1 MKKISPYAFL
11 PLLGLLNAWVAIQSI
26 NPFEDFFTGAFL
38 WLAIFPTWFIEM
50 PILKSASITNLSLI
64 INSFSYHKLVYFNLF
79 FLRGLIYGLIFTFI
93 IYSIRKKKIIPLKIL
108 G

>member
-1 MKKISPYAFL
+1 MSLRSIYFKALNNNLYEKISPYAFL

-50 PILKSASITNLSLI
+50 PI
-64 INSFSYHKLVYFNLF
+64 
-79 FLRGLIYGLIFTFI
+79 
-93 IYSIRKKKIIPLKIL
+93 
-108 G
+108 